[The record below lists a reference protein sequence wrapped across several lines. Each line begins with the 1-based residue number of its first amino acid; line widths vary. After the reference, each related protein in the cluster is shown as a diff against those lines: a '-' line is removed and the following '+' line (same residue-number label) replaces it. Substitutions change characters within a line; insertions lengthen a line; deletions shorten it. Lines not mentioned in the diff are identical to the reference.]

1 MLTIFSHVFLITMVM
16 MYGDQEDQIIIL
28 GSDPEPYCRVPQLW
42 ACCNGVFAAFYSSF
56 WLMPHVFNVMGD
68 S

>member
-1 MLTIFSHVFLITMVM
+1 MVM

-28 GSDPEPYCRVPQLW
+28 GSDPEPYCMVPQLW

-56 WLMPHVFNVMGD
+56 WLMPHVFNVIGD
-68 S
+68 I